1 MRVSVTIRFYLLNC
15 LVLSFVRNTHDHNVV
30 FVVMYFACFHQFES
44 EHIFRHSLSQNS
56 VSSHPSRFRSYPAL
70 VPVKCGH
77 VVSCINCT
85 LLLYNY
91 QSHCHWNK
99 TAVFIN
105 CIGNLPDNIA
115 AMARGHVDW
124 LGLVQCAF
132 YSFHLT
138 FVVNRCVG

>member
-15 LVLSFVRNTHDHNVV
+15 LVVSFVRNTHDHNVV
-30 FVVMYFACFHQFES
+30 FVVMYFACFHRFES
-44 EHIFRHSLSQNS
+44 EHIFRHIVYRKNRCRRI
-56 VSSHPSRFRSYPAL
+56 PL
-70 VPVKCGH
+70 VFDHTLHLFQCS

-105 CIGNLPDNIA
+105 CIGNLPEQPWPV
-115 AMARGHVDW
+115 AMLTGW
-124 LGLVQCAF
+124 GLCSVLCIRF
-132 YSFHLT
+132 I
-138 FVVNRCVG
+138 